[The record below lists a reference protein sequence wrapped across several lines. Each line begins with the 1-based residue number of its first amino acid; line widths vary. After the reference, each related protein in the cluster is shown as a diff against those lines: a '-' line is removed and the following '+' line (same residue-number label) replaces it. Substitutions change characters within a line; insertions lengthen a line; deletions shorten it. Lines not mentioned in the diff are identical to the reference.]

1 MLCVSLLQS
10 VARGRD
16 KRTVQAVGDRRTLDA
31 SAALLPNGANHDGSS
46 FEVLGGGPQ
55 YGSSAVAKQQFQPEQ
70 STTDN
75 QASVESNTTII
86 GFRTIDKPLT
96 RGTQSLQLP
105 LLALPLPWLT
115 ITILLLAV
123 PPQATSTGRERPA
136 NMLQV
141 EWLMLKLPITAVALT
156 SLAAMMKN
164 GTMMI
169 LLSLI
174 FP

>member
-10 VARGRD
+10 VAQGRD

-46 FEVLGGGPQ
+46 FEVLGGGQQ
-55 YGSSAVAKQQFQPEQ
+55 YGSSAVAKQQLQPEQ

-75 QASVESNTTII
+75 QASAESNPTII
-86 GFRTIDKPLT
+86 GFCTIDKPLT
-96 RGTQSLQLP
+96 RGTQSV
-105 LLALPLPWLT
+105 A
-115 ITILLLAV
+115 A
-123 PPQATSTGRERPA
+123 STVRERPA